1 MTTPSNPLSL
11 FFNNNGQ
18 ATIYNTATSISTNTG
33 ALTVYGG
40 MGIGGNLAVGG
51 YTYYNSLKTAHIYIK
66 GTGLNNGGSNLFAV
80 NGVTI
85 SSNINRGLTFI
96 TIDKATLTPTVVGSY
111 DTYGTATSSTQL
123 AALLNGMTNTQIGVL
138 MSYDAIEAQINST
151 LINALISKGLYKLAY
166 GDHTGSRR
174 PYAAIFDA
182 TGTANPSRNVMEV
195 WESSNAAAP
204 QAVIATYIATDGTTQ
219 GAGFQGNDLTNVL
232 VSGQPDTATP
242 VVIVDQGGGVTI
254 GGLTTVTN
262 NLVVTGGVV
271 SLQNGTSNW
280 INFGGTG
287 VNAPIAGRS
296 TGTKLILY
304 DNGGPDYAIGIESY
318 NMWFGVPAN
327 GPSGFKWY
335 LGSTATMLLNS
346 SGVLTLNG
354 TTQATSTTTGALVVA
369 GGIGVNGQ
377 IYAGSSAT
385 ILVNSNTGPLQ
396 GSHLTLSATT
406 GTQQSIGFVFNGTP
420 KASMRVDS
428 GGTFLL
434 NSANNAFGFSFD
446 LSSPTQPVTFSTQ
459 VGGGGVFLQAF
470 GTTATIMGT
479 WTAISTSSGALQV
492 RGGIGV
498 AGNVYAGQG
507 ISSVGTSSFISPN
520 TSATITARMLNT
532 DILTFSGARGQLFS
546 ISDSF
551 TGTIFG
557 VYDVSG
563 IPSIEVY
570 DTGNVVLA
578 ETFGNVG
585 IGVVTSATTSKFTV
599 GGGVSISGITTI
611 TNTTQSISTNSG
623 ALQVQGGAGIWQNLY
638 VGGTIYS
645 NGYALG
651 TGTAVSL
658 VNNTNGTAV
667 QYLTFVSTSTGTVTS
682 LQTAATSGLAYQPST
697 GNLTVGGGLYVGS
710 TVTAT
715 NVYGVSEVA
724 VGTGN
729 YVSLGGQSSGTRLR
743 RDASNNGMDLQT
755 NSLSRLFIADTDG
768 AVTVR
773 SVTVSTSTNTGAL
786 LVAGGVGIGGA
797 VYINTTSYIAGAQ
810 ILTTATLATF
820 SPGVSSIIAGT
831 DTAVSSSTGVVTIWD
846 TSTLQSVTGR
856 GATTN
861 NQVTFNNGAT
871 FGNTANYPIQL
882 GGVASNAQGTLIL
895 ANGTV
900 APPASSNVAYFF
912 NGQHAVTPSTATISS
927 YYGLL
932 FLPTLYNGTNYNSM
946 NGVFSRLDMSSAAAT
961 GTVQVWT
968 GYTSATPTRN
978 TGATG
983 TIVTHYGFVANDPNT
998 GTTQVGFFSQL
1009 NSSAGLVKWNIYSSG
1024 SAPNFFQGQ
1033 IQYAT
1038 TITTTNVT
1046 AATITAALTRGADG
1060 NFQLTAQNGPTN
1072 NNTGAEVARLGI
1084 NYAGSGWD
1092 TFFQFNRGSGAQN
1105 GAISIQTAAGTAIAF
1120 NQANTAATAT
1130 TTGTLV
1136 VTGGVGVSG
1145 SIYSGGTNWIN
1156 YNSGDNQ
1163 IRAQGLT
1170 VSYSPGSNF
1179 VPGSDPTDSL
1189 RNTALISSGT
1199 STRPVVLTFRNTLA
1213 NSQSMWDFVSDPNT
1227 SKFYIQPTNA
1237 GYYAMSLSTT
1247 GTVFINTNSNS
1258 ISTTTGALTV
1268 QGGLGVGGNLFATS
1282 ITVAGTTQSTST
1294 NTGAFVVGGGIG
1306 VGGNVNINGSL
1317 NAITKS
1323 FLINHPTKPGMR
1335 LRYGSLEG
1343 PENGVYIRG
1352 RLTGTTTIQLPDYWT
1367 KLVDPDSITVQL
1379 TPIGKHQKL
1388 YVEAIKDNTVI
1399 VENDA
1404 MFGGSIDCYYVI
1416 FAERADTDKLEVEMP
1431 G

>member
-1 MTTPSNPLSL
+1 MPTPSNPLSL

-18 ATIYNTATSISTNTG
+18 ATIYNTATSVGTNTG

-51 YTYYNSLKTAHIYIK
+51 YTYHNNIKTAHLYIK
-66 GTGLNNGGSNLFAV
+66 GTGFNNTAGNLFAV

-85 SSNINRGLTFI
+85 TSNGNRGLTLI

-111 DTYGTATSSTQL
+111 DTFGSAGASNTL
-123 AALLNGMTNTQIGVL
+123 AAQLNGMTNTQFGVL
-138 MSYDAIEAQINST
+138 MSYDAIEAQITST
-151 LINALISKGLYKLAY
+151 LTNALVTKGLYKLAY

-174 PYAAIFDA
+174 PYAALFDA
-182 TGTANPSRNVMEV
+182 TGNANPSRNVMEV

-219 GAGFQGNDLTNVL
+219 GGGFQGNDLTNVL

-254 GGLTTVTN
+254 NGVTTVTN
-262 NLVVTGGVV
+262 NFIVTGYSQVTGAYVESATV
-271 SLQNGTSNW
+271 SGLYTGIVSSSPRVGFFNGTAAQNW
-280 INFGGTG
+280 QIDNNGGTLRFFT
-287 VNAPIAGRS
+287 P
-296 TGTKLILY
+296 
-304 DNGGPDYAIGIESY
+304 
-318 NMWFGVPAN
+318 
-327 GPSGFKWY
+327 
-335 LGSTATMLLNS
+335 GSSRMQLDAT
-346 SGVLTLNG
+346 GVLTI
-354 TTQATSTTTGALVVA
+354 TTATQATSTTTGALIVN

-385 ILVNSNTGPLQ
+385 ISVNNSILNNF
-396 GSHLTLSATT
+396 GSHLTLANPSGSQT
-406 GTQQSIGFVFNGTP
+406 SIGWTVGGVP
-420 KASMRVDS
+420 KASIRVDNS
-428 GGTFLL
+428 GNFLI
-434 NSANNAFGFSFD
+434 NSVNNAFYWNNDLGTSSNPISFVYQA
-446 LSSPTQPVTFSTQ
+446 TWAQITSTGT
-459 VGGGGVFLQAF
+459 VVFVS
-470 GTTATIMGT
+470 TAS
-479 WTAISTSSGALQV
+479 AISTSSGALQV
-492 RGGIGV
+492 RGGVGI

-507 ISSVGTSSFISPN
+507 ITSVSTTSFVSPN
-520 TSATITARMLNT
+520 LTATITARMLNT

-611 TNTTQSISTNSG
+611 TNTTQSISTNTG
-623 ALQVQGGAGIWQNLY
+623 ALQVQGGAGVWQNLY

-651 TGTAVSL
+651 TGTTVSL

-697 GNLTVGGGLYVGS
+697 GNLTVGG
-710 TVTAT
+710 
-715 NVYGVSEVA
+715 
-724 VGTGN
+724 
-729 YVSLGGQSSGTRLR
+729 
-743 RDASNNGMDLQT
+743 
-755 NSLSRLFIADTDG
+755 
-768 AVTVR
+768 
-773 SVTVSTSTNTGAL
+773 
-786 LVAGGVGIGGA
+786 A

-831 DTAVSSSTGVVTIWD
+831 DTAISSSTGVVTIWD

-871 FGNTANYPIQL
+871 FGNTANYPIQISS
-882 GGVASNAQGTLIL
+882 VASNAQGTLIL

-900 APPASSNVAYFF
+900 APPVTSNLAYFF

-946 NGVFSRLDMSSAAAT
+946 NGVFSRLDMNTAVAT

-968 GYTSATPTRN
+968 GYTSATPVRSG
-978 TGATG
+978 GATG

-998 GTTQVGFFSQL
+998 GTTQIGFSSQL

-1046 AATITAALTRGADG
+1046 AATITAALTRGADV
-1060 NFQLTAQNGPTN
+1060 NFQLTAQNGPS
-1072 NNTGAEVARLGI
+1072 NNTSGAEVARLGI

-1145 SIYSGGTNWIN
+1145 TVFAGSATIATGGLLNIKNGNAALGNTLGLISFDWSGAGNGYKHFISSQHNSATGNFGNSIAFWLNNSSGSGGSSSPNVGNMLSFLNDARQTSIYTTSGEHFRISEGTGTNF
-1156 YNSGDNQ
+1156 Y
-1163 IRAQGLT
+1163 T
-1170 VSYSPGSNF
+1170 
-1179 VPGSDPTDSL
+1179 
-1189 RNTALISSGT
+1189 TASFAA
-1199 STRPVVLTFRNTLA
+1199 PVV
-1213 NSQSMWDFVSDPNT
+1213 
-1227 SKFYIQPTNA
+1227 
-1237 GYYAMSLSTT
+1237 
-1247 GTVFINTNSNS
+1247 
-1258 ISTTTGALTV
+1258 ISTTT
-1268 QGGLGVGGNLFATS
+1268 
-1282 ITVAGTTQSTST
+1282 QSNGT
-1294 NTGAFVVGGGIG
+1294 NTGALIVGGGIG

-1367 KLVDPDSITVQL
+1367 KLVDPNSITVQL